1 MIVRVLNVRIAPN
14 RGAEFHAFVRDH
26 GLPRLQGHP
35 GLVSLNV
42 GRRSEEA
49 DEYAIVVTV
58 WRDWDSLQDAL
69 GPDTSKPYLP
79 TPEKGLVLSATVEH
93 YEAIELAPAA
103 SGNGATD
110 TAVSEPGFVTPGA
123 IG

>member
-1 MIVRVLNVRIAPN
+1 RVLNVRIAPN
-14 RGAEFHAFVRDH
+14 RGAEFHAYVRDH
-26 GLPRLQGHP
+26 GLPRLQAHP

-42 GRRSEEA
+42 GRRSDGA

-58 WRDWDSLQDAL
+58 WRDWDALQDAL

-93 YEAIELAPAA
+93 YEAIELPPAT
-103 SGNGATD
+103 SGNGTTD
-110 TAVSEPGFVTPGA
+110 TTVSEPGFVTPGA